1 MGKIKQSTNQV
12 WVYMDDG
19 MKEKLHRMASQ
30 DKVNMSEFVRRL
42 VNSEIQRR
50 KENRRVEP
58 FEGFNGFMGTIN
70 GERI

>member
-1 MGKIKQSTNQV
+1 MGKIKPSTNQV

-42 VNSEIQRR
+42 VDQEIDMRR
-50 KENRRVEP
+50 SVDEQMERKCSVEN
-58 FEGFNGFMGTIN
+58 FAAFMM
-70 GERI
+70 RDV